1 VLRILFLNEGGHGSN
16 VLGHVRAHSS
26 FEAGL
31 IEQPD
36 VEAHHAV
43 LPPMDRVARL
53 ATHFVPLLS
62 PLDLDL
68 GATRWHVAQSLRAR
82 RTLRSALRQFDPH
95 AVHVTTHTVAFAL
108 EDEMKRR
115 PTFLSLDATV
125 AQWSAM
131 GVWRR
136 VRPYSDL
143 VLAPSL
149 ALERRALTRAA
160 AVLAWTPWAAKG
172 AREAAPKAN
181 VVEQNPGLDLQRFRP
196 APHPP
201 GTPPR
206 ILFVGGRF
214 EEKGGYDLL
223 AALEPLLA
231 QDRVT
236 LDLVT
241 PAAVPAHRGVTVHSL
256 SAADD
261 ALVALYQAADLFCL
275 PTRGDTMGFSNLE
288 AMACGT
294 PVISTRVGGIP
305 DVLANGGA
313 GVLVEPSNIR
323 ELRSAIAALL
333 GDEPRR
339 RALGAAGRQRCEERY
354 DAVKQADRLVRL
366 IREVIDGR
374 KGANVA

>member
-26 FEAGL
+26 LKAGL
-31 IEQPD
+31 MEQRD
-36 VEAHHAV
+36 VEAYHAV
-43 LPPMDRVARL
+43 LPPMGRPARL
-53 ATHFVPLLS
+53 ATHYVPLLS

-82 RTLRSALRQFDPH
+82 RTLRSALQEFDPH

-108 EDEMKRR
+108 KDEMKRW
-115 PTFLSLDATV
+115 PTLLSLDATV
-125 AQWSAM
+125 TQWSAM

-136 VRPYSDL
+136 MRPYSGL

-160 AVLAWTPWAAKG
+160 AVLAWTPWAAGG
-172 AREAAPKAN
+172 AREAAPAAN

-196 APHPP
+196 ASHPP
-201 GTPPR
+201 GKPPR

-223 AALEPLLA
+223 TALGPLLA
-231 QDRVT
+231 EGRAT

-241 PAAVPAHRGVTVHSL
+241 PAPVPARPGVTVHSL
-256 SAADD
+256 SAEDD

-288 AMACGT
+288 AMACGA
-294 PVISTRVGGIP
+294 PVISTTVGGIP
-305 DVLANGGA
+305 DVLDHGEA
-313 GVLVEPSNIR
+313 GVLVEPGKIT
-323 ELRSAIAALL
+323 ELRAAIETLL
-333 GDEPRR
+333 ADQSRR
-339 RALGAAGRQRCEERY
+339 RALGAAGRRRCEERY
-354 DAVKQADRLVRL
+354 DAVKQTNELVRL
-366 IREVIDGR
+366 IRELVDQH
-374 KGANVA
+374 KGASA